1 MEQNRLSVVVPM
13 LNEQGNIEELYRELT
28 HVVRQ
33 LRFFASYELIFVN
46 DGSSDQTLS
55 IAKRIALNDPCAK
68 IISFTRNFGH
78 EHATYAGI
86 CHALGDA
93 VVLIDAD
100 RQDPPVLILEFEKEF
115 ASGTNIV
122 YGQRTERLNESW
134 LKKVTSKAFYP
145 LFRWMTRVDLPNNVG
160 DFCMMSRRAVDALL
174 ALPERTLF
182 IRGMIY
188 WSGLS
193 KKAVPFVR
201 RPRGAG
207 TTTYNY
213 SKLTIFA
220 LENIISFSMVPL
232 HWIIFLSLLI
242 IGVSVGSAVVTLA
255 MSLLGYARAIGWL
268 LVLCG
273 MIFLCAT
280 MLLAVGI
287 VGLYVGKIFQE
298 IKQRPIFIVDEY
310 VNFDKKTGPR
320 LSPGRHYTKV

>member
-1 MEQNRLSVVVPM
+1 MEQKRLSVVVPM
-13 LNEQGNIEELYRELT
+13 FNEQGNIEELYRELT
-28 HVVRQ
+28 HVVTH
-33 LRFFASYELIFVN
+33 LRFFSSYEIIFVN

-55 IAKRIALNDPCAK
+55 IAKSIALNDPSVK

-86 CHALGDA
+86 CHASGDA

-100 RQDPPVLILEFEKEF
+100 RQDPPALILEFEKEF
-115 ASGTNIV
+115 ASGINII

-201 RPRGAG
+201 RSRGAG
-207 TTTYNY
+207 KTTYNY

-232 HWIIFLSLLI
+232 YWIILLSLCI
-242 IGVSVGSAVVTLA
+242 IGASVAGAVLTLA
-255 MSLLGYARAIGWL
+255 MGLLGYVSTIGWI
-268 LVLCG
+268 LVLYG
-273 MIFLCAT
+273 MFFLCAA
-280 MLLAVGI
+280 MLLGVGI
-287 VGLYVGKIFQE
+287 VGLYVGKMFQE
-298 IKQRPIFIVDEY
+298 IKQRPLFIVDEY
-310 VNFDKKTGPR
+310 VNFDEKKG
-320 LSPGRHYTKV
+320 SHF